1 MQGESIWQPIFELV
15 KQTLLSVV
23 WGEKV
28 LPPLTAVRGSWQ
40 PFHVLVSHEF
50 EPQGALVKELIER
63 QTLGSSRVRVWRA
76 QLSSEEK
83 LTWTQLASGTC
94 CHVPIWQPFLAF
106 NLIIDQTVTDT
117 DRPRARPHPC
127 PRVLV
132 SVSAWHCYPAACH
145 GNVST
150 ERAHIVW
157 IVITNNRQLPPLL
170 LPLPVLLPLLPIIAC
185 LPLPSARL
193 CRHVDV
199 KLLSSCGLNGS
210 AENLAEEMREEG
222 RQEEAGTGGGRQEQ
236 KEEAA
241 GGKGGGCCI

>member
-1 MQGESIWQPIFELV
+1 M
-15 KQTLLSVV
+15 
-23 WGEKV
+23 
-28 LPPLTAVRGSWQ
+28 
-40 PFHVLVSHEF
+40 
-50 EPQGALVKELIER
+50 
-63 QTLGSSRVRVWRA
+63 LGSSRVRVWRA
-76 QLSSEEK
+76 QLSSEEE
-83 LTWTQLASGTC
+83 LTWTQLASAGTC

-157 IVITNNRQLPPLL
+157 IVITNNRPL
-170 LPLPVLLPLLPIIAC
+170 LPLALFYSPSPLHPIVAC

-210 AENLAEEMREEG
+210 AENLAGKMKEEG
-222 RQEEAGTGGGRQEQ
+222 RRKEAAGTGGGRQQQ
-236 KEEAA
+236 KE
-241 GGKGGGCCI
+241 